1 MLSDKNMAVLINIIS
16 AVESGGQVYGR
27 RNYAAYADP
36 YKNSPN
42 EHTITLGWAQNYGS
56 NARELIRRIFQKDP
70 AAFRTIDKTGAI
82 EAMLQK
88 DWVAIRWSPS
98 YADKQTLIKLID
110 SSVGHAVQDALFAE
124 QMETIIADCERD
136 YTTDPKAI
144 IMYCEIRHLGGK
156 SAVDRIFG
164 RCASYDLDSIMASLV
179 RDQKD
184 VSSSNQVGDKV
195 FWSRHLKCRQ
205 FADEYAEGGEIP
217 VSKVT
222 ADTIIDIYRG
232 WLGWSEANG
241 KYRQIIDT
249 YNGHKPL
256 ARGYKVSYSDAW
268 CDVTVSAAF
277 ITAGDVSIIG
287 GTECGVYDHVLLFKK
302 AGIWRGK
309 QKPIA
314 GDIIVF
320 DWQQD
325 GVGDHIGIVDHID
338 GDIVTTSEGNY
349 QDAVKQ
355 RVIGWNDRT
364 IYGYARPKYYEDSK
378 DVTASQSADKFD
390 AKIAGTYEAKS
401 KANMRDGA
409 SSSKFE
415 VIGTFAEGQKFQCY
429 GYYSL
434 NGTAKWLYVQ
444 TTKGGI
450 KYTGFVSSGLL
461 KKI

>member
-1 MLSDKNMAVLINIIS
+1 MNKKYMSILINIIS
-16 AVESGGQVYGR
+16 AVESGGQIYGN

-36 YKNSPN
+36 YKNSPA
-42 EHTITLGWAQNYGS
+42 EHTVTLGWAQNDGS
-56 NARELIRRIFQKDP
+56 NARELIRRIFQQDP
-70 AAFRTIDKTGAI
+70 DAFRKIDTGGSI
-82 EAMLQK
+82 EAMLPK
-88 DWVAIRWSPS
+88 DWVAIRWSPN
-98 YADKQTLIKLID
+98 YTERQALIKLID
-110 SSVGHAVQDALFAE
+110 SPIGHAVQDEMFAE

-156 SAVDRIFG
+156 DAVDRIFG
-164 RCASYDLDSIMASLV
+164 RCANFDLDSIMASLV
-179 RDQKD
+179 ADQRDT
-184 VSSSNQVGDKV
+184 SSSNQVGDQRY
-195 FWSRHLKCRQ
+195 WSRHLKCRQ
-205 FADEYAEGGEIP
+205 FIDEHLEGDTM
-217 VSKVT
+217 VT
-222 ADTIIDIYRG
+222 AEQIINIYRG

-241 KYRQIIDT
+241 KYRQIIDI
-249 YNGHKPL
+249 YNSHKPL
-256 ARGYKVSYSDAW
+256 ARGYRVQYSDPW
-268 CDVTVSAAF
+268 CDATVSAAF

-287 GTECGVYDHVLLFKK
+287 GTECGVYDHVILFKR

-325 GVGDHIGIVDHID
+325 GVGDHIGIVEKID
-338 GDIVTTSEGNY
+338 GDTVTTLEGNY
-349 QDAVKQ
+349 KDSVAR
-355 RVIGWNDRT
+355 RVIGWNDHT
-364 IYGYARPKYYEDSK
+364 ILGYARPKYGTDSK
-378 DVTASQSADKFD
+378 DVTASESADKFD
-390 AKIAGTYEAKS
+390 PKIAGTYEAKS

-409 SSSKFE
+409 SSSTFD
-415 VIGTFAEGQKFQCY
+415 VIGTFAAGQKFQCY

-444 TTKGGI
+444 TVKDGI